1 MIFSTIPVTAQ
12 RGRGSLSMFI
22 QSIVCQCFWGPILT
36 HTKDPQWKAFLGAWF
51 EQPKCFSKGDKN
63 PDLDPGKTWTTQKSD
78 GRQRNELRIQ
88 PLASLRAHLS
98 CGACACPVRY
108 PQQTQLIQKIGS
120 DGFDVPLPVVAQT
133 SRLTPLH
140 NLHPLWL

>member
-63 PDLDPGKTWTTQKSD
+63 PDLDPGKDMDDSKVGWPPA
-78 GRQRNELRIQ
+78 QRAKD
-88 PLASLRAHLS
+88 PTSCFTAGSS
-98 CGACACPVRY
+98 FCGACACPVRY